1 MKIDTNNIFS
11 ISEANQN
18 FSKIAKA
25 VDKNGSVVILKNNK
39 PKYIIQPFDS
49 AKQEITDD
57 TGESKMKTLVA
68 YFSAS
73 GVTKGI
79 AEKMAEKIGADTYE
93 IKPVVPYTDA
103 DLNWMD
109 KNSRSTFEMKDKS
122 SRPEIIKGDIDVSK
136 YDRILLG
143 YPVWWYTAPTIV
155 NTFLETYD
163 FSGKVI
169 VIWATSGGSG
179 LGNAKD
185 DLAKST
191 TATIK
196 NGKILNTPAQLEQF
210 SKEIITT

>member
-1 MKIDTNNIFS
+1 
-11 ISEANQN
+11 
-18 FSKIAKA
+18 
-25 VDKNGSVVILKNNK
+25 
-39 PKYIIQPFDS
+39 
-49 AKQEITDD
+49 
-57 TGESKMKTLVA
+57 MKTLVA

-73 GVTKGI
+73 GTTKKV
-79 AEKMAEKIGADTYE
+79 AENLANKLNCDIYE
-93 IKPVVPYTDA
+93 IKPQEPYTDA
-103 DLNWMD
+103 DLNWMN

-122 SRPEIIKGDIDVSK
+122 SRPEIITGDIDVSK

-163 FSGKVI
+163 FSGKEI
-169 VIWATSGGSG
+169 IIWATSGGSG
-179 LGNAKD
+179 LGKAKD

-210 SKEIITT
+210 VKEIIR

>member
-25 VDKNGSVVILKNNK
+25 IDKNGSVVILKNNK

-57 TGESKMKTLVA
+57 KGESKMKTLVA

-73 GVTKGI
+73 GVTKHVAKELAGQI
-79 AEKMAEKIGADTYE
+79 SADTYE
-93 IKPVVPYTDA
+93 IKPVKPYTDA

-109 KNSRSTFEMKDKS
+109 KNSRSSLEMRDKS
-122 SRPEIIKGDIDVSK
+122 SRPEVITGDIDVSE

-155 NTFLETYD
+155 NTFLEAYD
-163 FSGKVI
+163 FSGKEI
-169 VIWATSGGSG
+169 IIWATSGGSG
-179 LGNAKD
+179 LGKAKD

-191 TATIK
+191 TAIIK

-210 SKEIITT
+210 IKEII